1 MSPTASSGP
10 GQTTT
15 TVGGNKRCWNCRER
29 KTACDKALPSC
40 SNCRRR
46 DTECLGYGLKLS
58 WPRKND
64 KRRAV
69 HGGDSYIPIRSKKLA
84 FVNASNEDVEVWKG
98 KRHLLRR
105 DFRIP
110 QSINLSFMSIRQIDP
125 LQGTDNRVEASRL
138 ISSCCDGM
146 RELYP
151 LIIRMSLGDEQPASI
166 ATRHA
171 LAALS
176 HKFIGEQQTAM
187 MHHAKAV
194 SALQVAIN
202 GLQTAGFSENACYRK
217 FQAIAASLLLNTF
230 EVSPY
235 GLSPRNSQRANE
247 PACLEEP
254 SRGWGIFFSGSKQI
268 ARYYHTPH
276 KTYDGD
282 PALVLD
288 WLFYHDTMHKFS
300 LRHWR
305 PQDGRSQV
313 MAPQDTGKVVSKAV
327 FSPMRQIIVLLTGC
341 SLECLDLIHQTIDV
355 VRDRSDPEYLGPSH
369 LAALQRLEYRLT
381 NLVQTLRVT
390 SSPSPASNVGAPAA
404 ASKSTL
410 ENRAELFR
418 LATLIY
424 LYRVAWNLPRSH
436 PTVAPLVRDSLKL
449 LKRTTR
455 SPPLSDDEPLEPNGE
470 RPFPLFVIGLEAR
483 TEGERRAVVD
493 AMDAA
498 ARARPLGNVAGCVRR
513 MVFAAWV
520 RADLYGEGIEEGEG
534 EDRLT
539 VYEGLISGNQMPP
552 FMA

>member
-1 MSPTASSGP
+1 
-10 GQTTT
+10 
-15 TVGGNKRCWNCRER
+15 
-29 KTACDKALPSC
+29 
-40 SNCRRR
+40 
-46 DTECLGYGLKLS
+46 
-58 WPRKND
+58 
-64 KRRAV
+64 
-69 HGGDSYIPIRSKKLA
+69 
-84 FVNASNEDVEVWKG
+84 
-98 KRHLLRR
+98 
-105 DFRIP
+105 
-110 QSINLSFMSIRQIDP
+110 
-125 LQGTDNRVEASRL
+125 
-138 ISSCCDGM
+138 M

-151 LIIRMSLGDEQPASI
+151 LLIRMSVGDELPPTI

-176 HKFIGEQQTAM
+176 HKFLGDQKAAM
-187 MHHAKAV
+187 MHHARSV

-202 GLQTAGFSENACYRK
+202 GLKTADVSDEACHQK

-235 GLSPRNSQRANE
+235 GISPGASRRDNE
-247 PACLEEP
+247 AGRLEESP
-254 SRGWGIFFSGSKQI
+254 RGWGIFFTGSKQI
-268 ARYYHTPH
+268 ARFQHVPH

-300 LRHWR
+300 LRHWH
-305 PQDGRSQV
+305 PQDGRGQSYL
-313 MAPQDTGKVVSKAV
+313 ASQDTGKVVSKAV
-327 FSPMRQIIVLLTGC
+327 FSPMRHFVRGSSLPRSVPVLMPPQIVLLTGC
-341 SLECLDLIHQTIDV
+341 SIECLDLIHQTIDA

-369 LAALQRLEYRLT
+369 LAAVQRLEYRLT
-381 NLVQTLRVT
+381 NLVQILRIT
-390 SSPSPASNVGAPAA
+390 ASPSPAPNGGIPVA

-418 LATLIY
+418 LTTLIY
-424 LYRVAWNLPRSH
+424 LYRVAWNRPRSH
-436 PTVAPLVRDSLKL
+436 PSVAPLLRDGIRL

-455 SPPLSDDEPLEPNGE
+455 APPLADDPLEPNGE
-470 RPFPLFVIGLEAR
+470 RPFPLFVLGLEAR
-483 TEGERRAVVD
+483 TEGERRVVVD

-520 RADLYGEGIEEGEG
+520 RADLYGEGNEEGEG

-539 VYEGLISGNQMPP
+539 VYDSLFSGNRMPP